1 MDIPSVSELHRVI
14 DEMEPRLGQIGE
26 AHASERAIPG
36 GWSRKQ
42 ILGHLIDSASNN
54 HQRFV
59 RALLDREVHLANYD
73 QEGWVRVHAY
83 QELDWRRLVSFWAAY
98 NRLLWEVLERMPPD
112 RLSIPCH
119 IGDDP
124 PAPLRKIVD
133 GYVDHLKHHLE
144 QIVDGITGPAR

>member
-26 AHASERAIPG
+26 ARAGERAIPG

-42 ILGHLIDSASNN
+42 SLGHLIASASNN

-59 RALLDREVHLANYD
+59 RALLDPEVHLANYD
-73 QEGWVRVHAY
+73 QEGWVSVHAY

-98 NRLLWEVLERMPPD
+98 
-112 RLSIPCH
+112 
-119 IGDDP
+119 
-124 PAPLRKIVD
+124 
-133 GYVDHLKHHLE
+133 
-144 QIVDGITGPAR
+144 

>member
-1 MDIPSVSELHRVI
+1 MQRPG
-14 DEMEPRLGQIGE
+14 RLAGDN
-26 AHASERAIPG
+26 RAAGSQLRLPHTNEGSHESLGPG

-124 PAPLRKIVD
+124 PAPLRNMVD